1 MKLHAS
7 VTAGLMTITAY
18 DAGYVAVNGRK
29 LTRSFLLTPRTLI
42 EDWPPTSIETLSADT
57 IAAIAAL
64 ESPIVLFGTGARQRF
79 PSAAL
84 LRPLIERRVGV
95 EIMDTHAACRTYNI
109 LMAEGRDVA
118 AALII
123 E

>member
-18 DAGYVAVNGRK
+18 DAGFVAVNGRH
-29 LTRSFLLTPRTLI
+29 LTSSFLLTPRQLV
-42 EDWPPTSIETLSADT
+42 EDWPVTAVDALTEGAVSSILDLGA
-57 IAAIAAL
+57 
-64 ESPIVLFGTGARQRF
+64 PVVLIGTGKRQRF
-79 PSAAL
+79 PVPAL
-84 LRPLIERRVGV
+84 LRPLIERKIGV

-109 LMAEGRDVA
+109 LMAEGREVA
-118 AALII
+118 AALIV

>member
-29 LTRSFLLTPRTLI
+29 LTRSFLLTPRSLN
-42 EDWPPTSIETLSADT
+42 EEWPVSGIDALNAENM
-57 IAAIAAL
+57 AAIAAL
-64 ESPIVLFGTGARQRF
+64 ESPIVLLGTGARQRF

-95 EIMDTHAACRTYNI
+95 EIMDTYAACRTYNI